1 MSVPNQTPYN
11 IYTANGLTTVFA
23 YEFYLISASDI
34 QVTINGNEVT
44 SGYTVSGVG
53 NTNGGEITFLTAPA
67 NGSTVIFERVT
78 PTYRLTD
85 YQDNGDLLA
94 DTVNKDFDRL
104 WMAIQRAFIYLGV
117 ALRRPLFGGGPFN
130 ADGYRIANL
139 GDPIDDN
146 DATTKKYVDD
156 KIDANTDAWKEADKK
171 LDQKI
176 DANFIRTLR
185 VPESYIGSLPSVVMR
200 RNKIVAMNNDGN
212 PIMILPESGSAS
224 DVMIE
229 LAKPTG
235 ASNIGGLGFLTPEMF
250 SENITLDD
258 DFSLALHRT
267 IEAAKKGPVKLI
279 ILGSLYKISSSFDI
293 PDGVTIRG
301 GGPETGVYLET
312 APAEPMHIIFNMAC
326 VGSRLEN
333 FGVYFNTGGQGSISA
348 VQVYGV
354 FLQANSKDCTIN
366 GLTINGK
373 PGDTV
378 MGFSNGIR
386 CTGAGNKILF
396 CDIQYCSMG
405 ITHRG
410 EDFLIDNNYCNN
422 HFVDEFLQDW
432 YPTSP
437 FWDGITGEG
446 SVRCTISNNT
456 CECNGQSGIYLGGNG
471 SYSHSNKYLNNTV
484 RHNFNRGIDIGVSGT
499 PSETNDVNGIQAS
512 GNFSQDN
519 RTVDLWIYE
528 SSDAVI
534 VNNVCKKTSE
544 YETIFGAYSLKEN
557 RQALAAAGFN
567 CNILGNR
574 LYTTKNDNFSYS
586 ASGTNTIFDDT
597 NFINDGASGYIREVL
612 FAQKFK
618 NYKGVTTPVL
628 RAGSNNIS
636 MISSSAA
643 YTIDDNSIIYEI
655 DLHLTASG
663 GNGNLYIGTFNPLNG
678 LLLKKQSVEVTYV
691 SGMNNNFLPGSE
703 LFAYFLADDPAQL
716 CIARRYGS
724 DIISDIPACI
734 GTGTRIRLI
743 AKATVNTTTKT
754 NDATGISL
762 FGHSFL
768 SEQGF
773 ANGVSESLGLRA
785 FNYARGGA
793 NSTETALVFG
803 AYKNSYMPAGGFI
816 PASGAVEL
824 SPQEEAVWNG
834 GAWAYVTLA
843 GVEGIIN
850 ATNVGGNM
858 SKITFTRSSPGEAVS
873 VPSAV
878 PMTVLSWVRQNSWST
893 KYLTDH
899 PTFKNDIVIIQC
911 MRNNASWAKGISD
924 VTAIVNSLGTGKF
937 VILPEFPYSYEKT
950 GTAGATTVTNY
961 NAQLKAAWPDNYCEI
976 GGVDLLQNFKNHH
989 NPDYAQDVTDIG
1001 NGITPSSLRY
1011 DNLHPSRYR
1020 QANAL
1025 WSGVQVNAD
1034 FVARFIKS
1042 KGWA

>member
-279 ILGSLYKISSSFDI
+279 ILGSLYKILSSFDI

-386 CTGAGNKILF
+386 CTGTGNKILF
-396 CDIQYCSMG
+396 CDVQYCSMG
-405 ITHRG
+405 ITARG
-410 EDFLIDNNYCNN
+410 DKHQITRNYCNN
-422 HFVDEFLQDW
+422 HFVDENLSAW
-432 YPTSP
+432 SSSSP
-437 FWDGITGEG
+437 YWDGITAEG
-446 SVRCTISNNT
+446 LSNSLIADNI
-456 CECNGQSGIYLGGNG
+456 CEYNGQSGIYIGGNNSL
-471 SYSHSNKYLNNTV
+471 SYDNIISRNTI
-484 RHNFNRGIDIGVSGT
+484 RYNFNRGIDNGVSGT
-499 PSETNDVNGIQAS
+499 VSTTNSVLRNIITS
-512 GNFSQDN
+512 NVIYDN
-519 RTVDLWIYE
+519 REPQLWLFNANDFVVDGNSVRITSNYASIFGSYV
-528 SSDAVI
+528 SSSTSGIATGGTSISGVIISNNRVI
-534 VNNVCKKTSE
+534 VDYAS
-544 YETIFGAYSLKEN
+544 
-557 RQALAAAGFN
+557 ALYRVVLNGTNMKYVHNTVTGTPADYMWSIDA
-567 CNILGNR
+567 NR
-574 LYTTKNDNFSYS
+574 LYNNTISRFQGTFKPTLL
-586 ASGTNTIFDDT
+586 SGTGVTVT
-597 NFINDGASGYIREVL
+597 AATGYYSIND
-612 FAQKFK
+612 K
-618 NYKGVTTPVL
+618 VL
-628 RAGSNNIS
+628 RFSMQLTLSGS
-636 MISSSAA
+636 
-643 YTIDDNSIIYEI
+643 TP
-655 DLHLTASG
+655 SG
-663 GNGNLYIGTFNPLNG
+663 N
-678 LLLKKQSVEVTYV
+678 
-691 SGMNNNFLPGSE
+691 
-703 LFAYFLADDPAQL
+703 
-716 CIARRYGS
+716 
-724 DIISDIPACI
+724 
-734 GTGTRIRLI
+734 
-743 AKATVNTTTKT
+743 
-754 NDATGISL
+754 
-762 FGHSFL
+762 
-768 SEQGF
+768 
-773 ANGVSESLGLRA
+773 
-785 FNYARGGA
+785 
-793 NSTETALVFG
+793 LVFG
-803 AYKNSYMPAGGFI
+803 YLPGMSSATIRISLVSANNATGWNTMTGSLKAYQDGTNKDQIIVYRDTGGVRNLD
-816 PASGAVEL
+816 AA
-824 SPQEEAVWNG
+824 
-834 GAWAYVTLA
+834 AYVGAASTIL
-843 GVEGIIN
+843 
-850 ATNVGGNM
+850 
-858 SKITFTRSSPGEAVS
+858 ITGEIEVA
-873 VPSAV
+873 
-878 PMTVLSWVRQNSWST
+878 ST
-893 KYLTDH
+893 Y
-899 PTFKNDIVIIQC
+899 
-911 MRNNASWAKGISD
+911 
-924 VTAIVNSLGTGKF
+924 
-937 VILPEFPYSYEKT
+937 
-950 GTAGATTVTNY
+950 
-961 NAQLKAAWPDNYCEI
+961 
-976 GGVDLLQNFKNHH
+976 
-989 NPDYAQDVTDIG
+989 
-1001 NGITPSSLRY
+1001 
-1011 DNLHPSRYR
+1011 
-1020 QANAL
+1020 
-1025 WSGVQVNAD
+1025 
-1034 FVARFIKS
+1034 
-1042 KGWA
+1042 